1 MRAERIIPYLLILPL
16 TFILGFVIYSL
27 LDTFRLSLHKV
38 SFLNPTKAVFVGFN
52 NYIWLFTT
60 PSVYNSY
67 FIQWFSK
74 SIIWVLV
81 SVSLKVII
89 GLGGALILNE
99 EFLGRSLVRTLT
111 VMPWAIPWAMAA
123 MMWAWVFNNQ
133 YGILD
138 SILIHIDKLTG
149 IFSRLGIKLPLSF
162 IGLPLPA
169 FVSCIIADVWAG
181 IPFMTMVFL
190 AGLQAVPKELYDA
203 AVVDGASMIQRFR
216 HVTLPQ
222 IKPIIVA
229 ASLFSMVWTFNS
241 FDFIWV
247 LTQGGPLHATETIPI
262 AVYNVAFR
270 WLRAGGLGKG
280 SAISVM
286 QIVVVSIMIIFYLKI
301 ITKGGVLSE
310 KE

>member
-1 MRAERIIPYLLILPL
+1 LRVEKLTPYILVAPL
-16 TFILGFVIYSL
+16 AFILGFVVYSL
-27 LDTFRLSLHKV
+27 TETFRLSFHKV
-38 SFLNPTKAVFVGFN
+38 SFLNPYSATFVGLE
-52 NYIWLFTT
+52 NYKWLFTS
-60 PSVYNSY
+60 PSPYNSY
-67 FIQWFSK
+67 FFQWFSK
-74 SIIWVLV
+74 SIVWVIA
-81 SVSLKVII
+81 SVSLKVVI

-99 EFLGRSLVRTLT
+99 EFKGKNIVRTLT

-138 SILIHIDKLTG
+138 SILMHIDKVTG
-149 IFSRLGIKLPLSF
+149 IFSTLGIKLPLSF
-162 IGLPLPA
+162 VGLPIPA
-169 FVSCIIADVWAG
+169 FISCMIADVWAG
-181 IPFMTMVFL
+181 LPFMAMVFL
-190 AGLQAVPKELYDA
+190 AGLQAVPQELYDA
-203 AVVDGASMIQRFR
+203 AIVDGASVFQRFK
-216 HVTLPQ
+216 HIILPQ

-286 QIVVVSIMIIFYLKI
+286 QIIIVSIMIVLYLKV
-301 ITKGGVLSE
+301 ITRGGILGEE
-310 KE
+310 K

>member
-1 MRAERIIPYLLILPL
+1 LRAERIIPYLLILPL

-38 SFLNPTKAVFVGFN
+38 SFLNPAKAVFVGFN

>member
-38 SFLNPTKAVFVGFN
+38 SFLNPAKAVFVGFN